1 MKKYIKIA
9 LAGLLG
15 LAVTGCD
22 YLNVDPTSEI
32 PQSQMWQNQRDVN
45 AGIAEIYASFRTAL
59 RTNWFSWGEMRS
71 DNFVLYQ
78 ELPSEYSK
86 LILNQMTTDLPSTN
100 WTTLYKV
107 ISNTNFAIQNIPDAD
122 ITDQALKNDYLAQ
135 AYAMRALCY
144 FYAVRVWGAV
154 PVYLSPVDNLANAEV
169 KGRTPKDEVLRD
181 VIIPDLE
188 MAESLINPANVE
200 RKRISRN
207 AIYAILADAQM
218 WLGEWEAADA
228 TIDRFMAANGSPSSA
243 TTNSKVVFEK
253 DMTKL
258 KTSFVEALNNKSGDN
273 NPTVDEY
280 GDPNEFIFVIHQN
293 IGEAGLNNYS
303 LIWSILGCGMG
314 QGSVVVLSPKLQE
327 IYENAAVRAPIDKRF
342 ENYLCPSKSSAE
354 SYQVHKYMAN
364 GARVNYQD
372 YINCQVA
379 YPIYRYTDVLLMQAE
394 VKANLD
400 KWQDALNLVQFVLE
414 RAGVASKLAS
424 LSEFSSRDELI
435 DYILDQKQI
444 EQVGEGKR
452 WFDLVRNHRVVQV
465 MNPINGISREDEE
478 LFPIHQSVLN
488 LCQGAYEQN
497 PGY

>member
-1 MKKYIKIA
+1 MKRILNIT

-15 LAVTGCD
+15 IATAGCS
-22 YLNVDPTSEI
+22 YLDVDPISEV
-32 PQSQMWQNQRDVN
+32 PASEMWQNQRDVN

-59 RTNWFSWGEMRS
+59 RSNWFSWGEMRS

-86 LILNQMTTDLPSTN
+86 LLLNQMTTDLPSTN
-100 WTTLYKV
+100 WTSLYKV

-154 PVYLSPVDNLANAEV
+154 PVYLEPVDNLKKAEV
-169 KGRTPKDEVLRD
+169 KGRTPMDEVLRD

-228 TIDRFMAANGSPSSA
+228 TIDRFMAANGSPSA
-243 TTNSKVVFEK
+243 AITNSKVVFQK
-253 DMTKL
+253 DIVAL
-258 KTSFVEALNNKSGDN
+258 KNTFVEALNNKDGDN

-314 QGSVVVLSPKLQE
+314 QGSTVVLSPKLQQ
-327 IYENAAVRAPIDKRF
+327 IYEDAAARAPVDKRF
-342 ENYLCPSKSSAE
+342 EQYLCPSKSSAE
-354 SYQVHKYMAN
+354 SYQVHKYIAN
-364 GARVNYQD
+364 GTRVNYQD

-400 KWQDALNLVQFVLE
+400 KWQDALNTVQFVLE
-414 RAGVASKLAS
+414 RAGVSSRLPS
-424 LSEFSSRDELI
+424 VSNFSSRDELI

-452 WFDLVRNHRVVQV
+452 WFDRVRNHRAVEV
-465 MNPINGISREDEE
+465 MNPLNGLSDQREE
-478 LFPIHQSVLN
+478 LFPIHQSVIN